1 MSKVGRR
8 SPKGDYTPRDHYMQ
22 VTDQIIAAL
31 EAGTPPWR
39 KPWDPDKAGN
49 PGMPCNAVTCMRYRR
64 HQRRDSGDVS
74 TRFCQRRPALG
85 YLQTGGGSRLA
96 GEEGRSRNES
106 LFFQTNRAV
115 R

>member
-49 PGMPCNAVTCMRYRR
+49 PGMPCNAVPAYATAA
-64 HQRRDSGDVS
+64 S
-74 TRFCQRRPALG
+74 T
-85 YLQTGGGSRLA
+85 S
-96 GEEGRSRNES
+96 
-106 LFFQTNRAV
+106 
-115 R
+115 